1 MNRRVL
7 IVDDEPE
14 IGCVLER
21 LLQLEGISAHHLEDP
36 EAGLQLLKEEPFE
49 IVLSDLRMPT
59 IDGIELL
66 RRAKQIRPEC
76 EVVLMTAFA
85 TVETAREALKR
96 GAADYITKPFS
107 IEKEL
112 LPILHELLDA
122 ERGTAA
128 DPGDTVA
135 KTDSRAATEDLSTD
149 PSDFEDRRREAL
161 SKIIGSSALMR
172 RTLGAA
178 QKLARS
184 DSSVLLRGESGSGK
198 EIFAELIHRLSGR
211 SLKPFIKVNCAA
223 LPESLLESELFGY
236 VRGAFTGADRNRE
249 GLFQVADGGT
259 LLLDEIGEIS
269 PTFQPKLL
277 RVLQDGTF
285 HRIGESRN
293 PRTVDVRVIAATNR
307 DLEEAIEKGA
317 FRRDLFYRLSVIPL
331 HIPPLRDH
339 IEDLPEL
346 IEYFVTKLG
355 NDRKIQFNKASM
367 ESLVNYWWPGNV
379 RELASAIEYAMVLGE
394 SDVIEPEDLPVAI
407 QDHQRL
413 AGRTIQSGLAGEES
427 LEAIEK
433 RCILQAMVRT
443 NANQKSAADILG
455 ITRRKLGYR
464 IAKYAL
470 EGEIAA
476 IQFQVGTGPATPR
489 RQVAKVR
496 GTPTPSSRVGASPK
510 SEH

>member
-1 MNRRVL
+1 V
-7 IVDDEPE
+7 
-14 IGCVLER
+14 
-21 LLQLEGISAHHLEDP
+21 
-36 EAGLQLLKEEPFE
+36 
-49 IVLSDLRMPT
+49 
-59 IDGIELL
+59 
-66 RRAKQIRPEC
+66 
-76 EVVLMTAFA
+76 
-85 TVETAREALKR
+85 
-96 GAADYITKPFS
+96 
-107 IEKEL
+107 
-112 LPILHELLDA
+112 
-122 ERGTAA
+122 
-128 DPGDTVA
+128 
-135 KTDSRAATEDLSTD
+135 
-149 PSDFEDRRREAL
+149 
-161 SKIIGSSALMR
+161 
-172 RTLGAA
+172 
-178 QKLARS
+178 
-184 DSSVLLRGESGSGK
+184 VLLRGESGVGK

-211 SLKPFIKVNCAA
+211 SRKPFIKVNCAA

-236 VRGAFTGADRNRE
+236 VRGAFTGADRNRD
-249 GLFQVADGGT
+249 GLFQVANGGT

-355 NDRKIQFNKASM
+355 KDRKIQFNKASM
-367 ESLVNYWWPGNV
+367 ESFVNYWWPGNV

-464 IAKYAL
+464 IAKYGL
-470 EGEIAA
+470 EREIAE
-476 IQFQVGTGPATPR
+476 IQYQAGTGPATPR
-489 RQVAKVR
+489 RQMAKVR
-496 GTPTPSSRVGASPK
+496 GASTPSSRVGTSPK
-510 SEH
+510 GDC

>member
-1 MNRRVL
+1 
-7 IVDDEPE
+7 
-14 IGCVLER
+14 
-21 LLQLEGISAHHLEDP
+21 
-36 EAGLQLLKEEPFE
+36 
-49 IVLSDLRMPT
+49 
-59 IDGIELL
+59 
-66 RRAKQIRPEC
+66 
-76 EVVLMTAFA
+76 MTAFA

-107 IEKEL
+107 VEKEL

-122 ERGTAA
+122 ERNAA
-128 DPGDTVA
+128 ATPADTVA
-135 KTDSRAATEDLSTD
+135 KTGSRAATVDLSND
-149 PSDFEDRRREAL
+149 PCGFEDGRHEVL
-161 SKIIGSSALMR
+161 SRIIGSSALMQ
-172 RTLGAA
+172 RTLGTAK
-178 QKLARS
+178 KLARS
-184 DSSVLLRGESGSGK
+184 DSMVLLRGETGAGK
-198 EIFAELIHRLSGR
+198 EIFAELIHCLSGR
-211 SLKPFIKVNCAA
+211 RLKPFIKVNCAA

-317 FRRDLFYRLSVIPL
+317 FRRDLFYRLNVIPL

-346 IEYFVTKLG
+346 IEYFVTKLDK
-355 NDRKIQFNKASM
+355 DRKIQFNKASL
-367 ESLVNYWWPGNV
+367 ESLAGYRWPGNV
-379 RELASAIEYAMVLGE
+379 RELASAIEYAMLLGE

-413 AGRTIQSGLAGEES
+413 AGRTIHSGLVGEES

-443 NANQKSAADILG
+443 NTNRKSAADILG

-464 IAKYAL
+464 IAKYGL
-470 EGEIAA
+470 EDDIEA
-476 IQFQVGTGPATPR
+476 IQVQIGTGPATPR
-489 RQVAKVR
+489 RQMVKVR
-496 GTPTPSSRVGASPK
+496 GTPTPPPRVGAS
-510 SEH
+510 SESER

>member
-14 IGCVLER
+14 FGRVLER
-21 LLQLEGISAHHLEDP
+21 LLELDGISAHHLEDP
-36 EAGLQLLKEEPFE
+36 EEGLQLLKEEPFE

-85 TVETAREALKR
+85 TVESAREALKR

-122 ERGTAA
+122 ELDAAA
-128 DPGDTVA
+128 DPGDAVA
-135 KTDSRAATEDLSTD
+135 KADSRAPSVALSTD
-149 PSDFEDRRREAL
+149 PSDFVDRRCKVF
-161 SKIIGSSALMR
+161 SKIIGSSALMQ
-172 RTLGAA
+172 RTVSTAE
-178 QKLARS
+178 KLARS
-184 DSSVLLRGESGSGK
+184 DSVVLLRGESGAGK

-211 SLKPFIKVNCAA
+211 RLKPFIKVNCAA

-236 VRGAFTGADRNRE
+236 VRGAFTGADRNRD
-249 GLFQVADGGT
+249 GLFQVANGGT

-339 IEDLPEL
+339 IGDLPEL
-346 IEYFVTKLG
+346 IEYFVSKLG
-355 NDRKIQFNKASM
+355 KGRKIQFNNASM
-367 ESLVNYWWPGNV
+367 ESLVGYEWPGNV

-394 SDVIEPEDLPVAI
+394 SDVIGPDDLPVAI
-407 QDHQRL
+407 QDYQRL
-413 AGRTIQSGLAGEES
+413 AERTIDSGSVGEES

-433 RCILQAMVRT
+433 RCILQAMART
-443 NANQKSAADILG
+443 NANRKYAADILG

-464 IAKYAL
+464 IVKYGL
-470 EGEIAA
+470 EAEIAA
-476 IQFQVGTGPATPR
+476 IQFEVGRGPATPR
-489 RQVAKVR
+489 RQMAKVR
-496 GTPTPSSRVGASPK
+496 SAPNSSSSVGASPK